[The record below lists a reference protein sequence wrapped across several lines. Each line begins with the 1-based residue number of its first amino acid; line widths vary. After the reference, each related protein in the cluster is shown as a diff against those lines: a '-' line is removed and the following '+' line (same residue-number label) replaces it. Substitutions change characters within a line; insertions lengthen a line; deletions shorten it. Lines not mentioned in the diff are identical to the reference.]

1 MNVDIVYQALAN
13 LTHTSGINGRIVV
26 KEDQELLQLEIN
38 GQVLEFVFV
47 LKKELRSH
55 QLTQI
60 KSTSDQ
66 HPYFMLMA
74 GHLFTSV
81 KQDLR
86 DLDICY
92 LEANGNLFLKKN
104 GLYILLD
111 HHKKVAIEKNKANRA
126 FTKTGLRILFH
137 LLNDKDLINKPQR
150 EIAVASGVALGNI
163 PLVIEG
169 LIETGYLIRNGH
181 QKYIWENRKGLLERW
196 INDYATILRPKLIK
210 GRFTL
215 KKDWQQVELHSKLSL
230 WGGEAAADQLT
241 HYLRP
246 EKLLIHTKEK
256 HIDLI
261 RNYHII
267 PQENGELE
275 ILELFWEPEQTTA
288 PPIII
293 YAELLLSG
301 GKRNTETAQII
312 YDEYIKEILNPYFGI
327 PVS

>member
-1 MNVDIVYQALAN
+1 MNTDIVYQALAN
-13 LTHTSGINGRIVV
+13 LTNTSGISGSIVV
-26 KEDQELLQLEIN
+26 NEDHELLQLEID
-38 GQVLEFVFV
+38 GQLLEFVFV
-47 LKKELRSH
+47 FKKELRSH

-66 HPYFMLMA
+66 HPHFMLIA
-74 GHLFTSV
+74 GHLFTTV
-81 KQDLR
+81 KQELR
-86 DLDICY
+86 DLNIGY
-92 LEANGNLFLKKN
+92 LEANGNLFLKKD
-104 GLYILLD
+104 GLYLLID
-111 HHKKVAIEKNKANRA
+111 HHKKVMIEKNKANRA

-137 LLNDKDLINKPQR
+137 FLNDKDLINKPQR
-150 EIAVASGVALGNI
+150 EIAVACGVALGNI
-163 PLVIEG
+163 PMVIEG
-169 LIETGYLIRNGH
+169 LVETGYLIQNGYK
-181 QKYIWENRKGLLERW
+181 KYVWENRTGLLERW
-196 INDYATILRPKLIK
+196 INDYATVLRPKLIK
-210 GRFTL
+210 GRYTL

-246 EKLLIHTKEK
+246 EKLLIYTKEK
-256 HIDLI
+256 QIDLI

-275 ILELFWEPEQTTA
+275 IHELFWKPEHSIA

-312 YDEYIKEILNPYFGI
+312 YDEYIKEIL
-327 PVS
+327 

>member
-1 MNVDIVYQALAN
+1 MNMNTDIVYQALAN
-13 LTHTSGINGRIVV
+13 LTNTSGISGSIVV
-26 KEDQELLQLEIN
+26 NEDHELLQLEID
-38 GQVLEFVFV
+38 GQLLEFVFV
-47 LKKELRSH
+47 FKKELRSH

-66 HPYFMLMA
+66 HPHFMLIA
-74 GHLFTSV
+74 GHLFTTV
-81 KQDLR
+81 KQELR
-86 DLDICY
+86 DLNIGY
-92 LEANGNLFLKKN
+92 LEANGNLFLKKD
-104 GLYILLD
+104 GLYLLID
-111 HHKKVAIEKNKANRA
+111 HHKKVMIEKNKANRA

-137 LLNDKDLINKPQR
+137 FLNDKDLINKPQR
-150 EIAVASGVALGNI
+150 EIAVACGVALGNI
-163 PLVIEG
+163 PMVIEG
-169 LIETGYLIRNGH
+169 LVETGYLIQNGYK
-181 QKYIWENRKGLLERW
+181 KYVWENRTGLLERW
-196 INDYATILRPKLIK
+196 INDYATVLRPKLIK
-210 GRFTL
+210 GRYTL

-246 EKLLIHTKEK
+246 EKLLIYTKEK
-256 HIDLI
+256 QIDLI

-275 ILELFWEPEQTTA
+275 IHELFWKPEHSIA

-312 YDEYIKEILNPYFGI
+312 YDEYIKEIL
-327 PVS
+327 

>member
-1 MNVDIVYQALAN
+1 MNTDIVYQALAN
-13 LTHTSGINGRIVV
+13 LTNTSGISGSIVV
-26 KEDQELLQLEIN
+26 NEDHELLQLEID
-38 GQVLEFVFV
+38 GQLLEFVFV
-47 LKKELRSH
+47 FKKELRSH

-66 HPYFMLMA
+66 HPHFMLIA
-74 GHLFTSV
+74 GHLFTTV
-81 KQDLR
+81 KQELR
-86 DLDICY
+86 DLNIGY
-92 LEANGNLFLKKN
+92 LEANGNLFLKKD
-104 GLYILLD
+104 GLYLLID
-111 HHKKVAIEKNKANRA
+111 HHKKVMIEKNKANRA

-150 EIAVASGVALGNI
+150 EIAVACGVALGNI
-163 PLVIEG
+163 PMVIEG
-169 LIETGYLIRNGH
+169 LVETGYLIQNGYK
-181 QKYIWENRKGLLERW
+181 KYVWENRTGLLERW
-196 INDYATILRPKLIK
+196 INDYATVLRPKLIK
-210 GRFTL
+210 GRYTL

-246 EKLLIHTKEK
+246 EKLLIYTKEK
-256 HIDLI
+256 QIDLI
-261 RNYHII
+261 RNYHVI

-275 ILELFWEPEQTTA
+275 IHELFWKPEHSIA

-312 YDEYIKEILNPYFGI
+312 YDEYIKEIL
-327 PVS
+327 

>member
-1 MNVDIVYQALAN
+1 MNMNTDIVYQALAN
-13 LTHTSGINGRIVV
+13 LTNTSGISGSIVV
-26 KEDQELLQLEIN
+26 NEDHELLQLEID
-38 GQVLEFVFV
+38 GQLLEFVFV
-47 LKKELRSH
+47 FKKELRSH

-66 HPYFMLMA
+66 HPHFMLIA
-74 GHLFTSV
+74 GHLFTTV
-81 KQDLR
+81 KQELR
-86 DLDICY
+86 DLNIGY
-92 LEANGNLFLKKN
+92 LEANGNLFLKKD
-104 GLYILLD
+104 GLYLLID
-111 HHKKVAIEKNKANRA
+111 HHKKVMIEKNKANRA

-150 EIAVASGVALGNI
+150 EIAVACGVALGNI
-163 PLVIEG
+163 PMVIEG
-169 LIETGYLIRNGH
+169 LVETGYLIQNGYK
-181 QKYIWENRKGLLERW
+181 KYVWENRTGLLERW
-196 INDYATILRPKLIK
+196 INDYATVLRPKLIK
-210 GRFTL
+210 GRYTL

-246 EKLLIHTKEK
+246 EKLLIYTKEK
-256 HIDLI
+256 QIDLI
-261 RNYHII
+261 RNYHVI

-275 ILELFWEPEQTTA
+275 IHELFWKPEHSIA

-312 YDEYIKEILNPYFGI
+312 YDEYIKEIL
-327 PVS
+327 

>member
-1 MNVDIVYQALAN
+1 MNTDIVYQALAN
-13 LTHTSGINGRIVV
+13 LTNTSGISGSIVV
-26 KEDQELLQLEIN
+26 NEDHELLQLEID
-38 GQVLEFVFV
+38 GQLLEFVFV
-47 LKKELRSH
+47 VKKELRSH

-66 HPYFMLMA
+66 HPHFMLIA
-74 GHLFTSV
+74 GHLFTTV
-81 KQDLR
+81 KQELR
-86 DLDICY
+86 DLNIGY
-92 LEANGNLFLKKN
+92 LEANGNLFLKKD
-104 GLYILLD
+104 GLYLLID
-111 HHKKVAIEKNKANRA
+111 HHKKVMIEKNKANRA

-150 EIAVASGVALGNI
+150 EIAVACGVALGNI
-163 PLVIEG
+163 PMVIEG
-169 LIETGYLIRNGH
+169 LVETGYLIQNGYK
-181 QKYIWENRKGLLERW
+181 KYVWENRTGLLERW
-196 INDYATILRPKLIK
+196 INDYATVLRPKLIK
-210 GRFTL
+210 GRYTL

-246 EKLLIHTKEK
+246 EKLLIYTKEK
-256 HIDLI
+256 QIDLI
-261 RNYHII
+261 RNYHVI

-275 ILELFWEPEQTTA
+275 IHELFWKPEHSIA

-312 YDEYIKEILNPYFGI
+312 YDEYIKEIL
-327 PVS
+327 